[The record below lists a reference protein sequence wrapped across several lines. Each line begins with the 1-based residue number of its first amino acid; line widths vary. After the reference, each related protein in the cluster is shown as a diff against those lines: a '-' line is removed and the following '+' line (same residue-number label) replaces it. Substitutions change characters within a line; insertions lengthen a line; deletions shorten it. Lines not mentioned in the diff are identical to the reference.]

1 MNITTLSKAISF
13 FVLGSWVFV
22 SAGAAQTAGG
32 LQMAKKEAEAKGYIF
47 AVSHDE
53 IVAKAKQEGKLVVLS
68 SQDSSSI
75 NGAVEVFRKKYP
87 FIDVKATEIGGTDT
101 YQRMI
106 KEMVIDRADW
116 DINYV
121 AFDFYKEYLPYQKK
135 FDLIGMAKHGV
146 LNMPPEMI
154 DPDNPYVISL
164 QSNVGAVAYNKK
176 LLPES
181 KVPKT
186 YEDFLKPEFKGRKF
200 ATDVRPRALA
210 ALVPVWG
217 LEKVVSYAK
226 GLAGQKPIWSR
237 GDSRTLPFV
246 SGGEVPMVLG
256 LNYKSYMRFKNK
268 RDPQDIMGVT
278 VLAPVPV
285 RLTEAEAILAKA
297 KNPYAALLWLEFQ
310 ASPEGQALLDETDL
324 AASHLSPGS
333 FHEKATRG
341 KQVSVMGWKHYEN
354 MGNYQKAIVKA
365 FGFPRADKLKR

>member
-1 MNITTLSKAISF
+1 MNCRNLFPAKSSIIIATWLLF
-13 FVLGSWVFV
+13 
-22 SAGAAQTAGG
+22 GAAVAPSGTILAQTKGAPG
-32 LQMAKKEAEAKGYIF
+32 AKGYIV
-47 AVSHDE
+47 AATHDE

-68 SQDSSSI
+68 SQDQASI
-75 NGAVEVFRKKYP
+75 KGALEVFRKKYP

-101 YQRMI
+101 YLRMI
-106 KEMVIDRADW
+106 QEMKIGKADW
-116 DINYV
+116 DINYL
-121 AFDFYKEYLPYQKK
+121 AFDFYKDYLPYQKK
-135 FDLIGMAKHGV
+135 FDLLGMAKRGV

-154 DPDNPYVISL
+154 DPDNPFVVAL

-176 LLPES
+176 LLPEN

-200 ATDVRPRALA
+200 ATDVRPRSLA
-210 ALVPVWG
+210 ALVPAWG

-226 GLAGQKPIWSR
+226 KVAAQEPIWAR

-246 SGGEVPMVLG
+246 SGGEVPLILG
-256 LNYKSYMRFKNK
+256 LNYKSYMRFKEK
-268 RDPQDIMGVT
+268 RDPQDILGAT

-285 RLTEAEAILAKA
+285 RLTEAEAILDKA

-310 ASPEGQALLDETDL
+310 ASPEGQKVLDDTDL
-324 AASHLSPGS
+324 AASHLSPDS

-341 KQVSVMGWKHYEN
+341 KQISVLGWKHYDDME
-354 MGNYQKAIVKA
+354 NYQKAIVKA